1 MDVKEIEKA
10 VSSITGDSSKLAA
23 FKKDPVGAVKS
34 IVGAVPKDVIDK
46 IVDGV
51 KAKIASDKVSGALD
65 AVKGLF

>member
-1 MDVKEIEKA
+1 MDIEKTIA
-10 VSSITGDSSKLAA
+10 KITGDKSLVEK
-23 FKKDPVGAVKS
+23 FKKDPVAAVKGV
-34 IVGAVPKDVIDK
+34 VGSVPPEVIDK

>member
-1 MDVKEIEKA
+1 MDIEKTIA
-10 VSSITGDSSKLAA
+10 KITGDKSLVEN
-23 FKKDPVGAVKS
+23 FKKDPVAAVKS
-34 IVGAVPKDVIDK
+34 VVGSVPPEVIDK

>member
-10 VSSITGDSSKLAA
+10 ISSITGSSTKLDA
-23 FKKDPVGAVKS
+23 FKKDPVAAVKS
-34 IVGAVPKDVIDK
+34 VVGAVPKDVIYK

>member
-23 FKKDPVGAVKS
+23 FKNDPIAAVKS
-34 IVGAVPKDVIDK
+34 VVGSVPKDVIDK
-46 IVDGV
+46 IVAGV
-51 KAKIASDKVSGALD
+51 KAKLASDKVSGALD